1 MAGIGFELRKILRKD
16 SYWSVFQ
23 AYGYAG
29 VISSGPWILSILGLL
44 VIGLSSVSS
53 GAMGDHVAQFQIS
66 VTYLIATSLIL
77 TGFIQSSFT
86 RFVADRLFEKRE
98 RQVLPNFHGVVS
110 LVTLVTALV
119 GTMAVLL
126 LFPTQSLLY
135 RILMVGSFVVLAN
148 VWVGTIFL
156 SGLKQYQ
163 GILVLFAVGYG
174 ISVGAAQLGSSF
186 GLEGLLFGFFLGQF
200 VLLLGIMGLTFKH
213 YSSQDFCSF
222 DFLKKG
228 KLFRELIWLG
238 FFYNAALWVDK
249 ILFWYFPYTGQWI
262 IGPLKSSPIYDL
274 PIFLAYLAI
283 LPGMASFLVRMETDF
298 VDRHAEFYEGVRNG
312 ASLDYIEEAKLGMV
326 RTARQGL
333 YEIMKIQLVVCLIC
347 WWSGP
352 TILSWLGISMLYESL
367 LYIDVVAA
375 SLQVVFLGIL
385 NTLFYLDKRALALR
399 LTLIFFVSN
408 GLLTLATLMGGMTW
422 YGYGFAGAVLVA
434 VVVGMYQL
442 DKTFQKLEFE
452 TFMLQ

>member
-1 MAGIGFELRKILRKD
+1 MAGIGFELRKILRRE

-29 VISSGPWILSILGLL
+29 IISSGPWILSILGLL
-44 VIGLSSVSS
+44 VIGLSTVSS
-53 GAMGDHVAQFQIS
+53 ENLGGQVAQFQIS
-66 VTYLIATSLIL
+66 VTYLIAASLIL

-86 RFVADRLFEKRE
+86 RFVADRLFEKRDGL
-98 RQVLPNFHGVVS
+98 VLPNFHGVVC
-110 LVTLVTALV
+110 LVTVVTALV
-119 GTMAVLL
+119 GTMAVVI
-126 LFPTQSLLY
+126 LFPRQSLLY
-135 RILMVGSFVVLAN
+135 RVLMVGSFVVLAN

-163 GILVLFAVGYG
+163 GILILFAVGYG
-174 ISVGAAQLGSSF
+174 ISVGAARLCSSY

-200 VLLLGIMGLTFKH
+200 VLLLGIMGLTFRH
-213 YSSQDFCSF
+213 YSSPDFWSWE
-222 DFLKKG
+222 FLKKG
-228 KLFRELIWLG
+228 SLFRELIWLG

-249 ILFWYFPYTGQWI
+249 ILFWYFPHTGQFI

-298 VDRHAEFYEGVRNG
+298 VERHAEFYDGIRNG
-312 ASLDYIEEAKLGMV
+312 ASLDYIEEAKSGMV

-333 YEIMKIQLVVCLIC
+333 YEIMKIQGVVCLIC

-375 SLQVVFLGIL
+375 SFQVVFLGIL
-385 NTLFYLDKRALALR
+385 NTLFYLDKRGLALR
-399 LTLIFFVSN
+399 LTILFFLSN
-408 GLLTLATLMGGMTW
+408 GLFSLATLMGGITW
-422 YGYGFAGAVLVA
+422 YGYGFAGAVLL
-434 VVVGMYQL
+434 VVVAGLYQL

>member
-1 MAGIGFELRKILRKD
+1 MAGIGFELRKILRKEN
-16 SYWSVFQ
+16 YWSVFQ

-53 GAMGDHVAQFQIS
+53 GALGVQVGQFQIS

-86 RFVADRLFEKRE
+86 RFVADRLFEKQDR
-98 RQVLPNFHGVVS
+98 RVLPNFHGVVS
-110 LVTLVTALV
+110 LVTMVAALV
-119 GTMAVLL
+119 GTVGVLL
-126 LFPTQSLLY
+126 LFPMQSITY
-135 RILMVGSFVVLAN
+135 RVLMVGSFVVLAN

-156 SGLKQYQ
+156 SGIKQYQ
-163 GILVLFAVGYG
+163 GILVLFALGYG
-174 ISVGAAQLGSSF
+174 ITVGVARLCSSY

-200 VLLLGIMGLTFKH
+200 VLLLGIMVLTFQH
-213 YSSQDFCSF
+213 YSSE
-222 DFLKKG
+222 DFLACEFLQKG

-249 ILFWYFPYTGQWI
+249 ILFWYFPHTGQLI

-298 VDRHAEFYEGVRNG
+298 VDRHAEFYDGIRNG
-312 ASLDYIEEAKLGMV
+312 ASLDYIEEAKSGMV

-333 YEIMKIQLVVCLIC
+333 YEIMKIQFVVCLIC

-399 LTLIFFVSN
+399 LTIIFFFSN
-408 GLLTLATLMGGMTW
+408 GVLTLVTLMGGMTF
-422 YGYGFAGAVLVA
+422 YGYGFAGAVLLA

-442 DKTFQKLEFE
+442 DNTFRKLEFE

>member
-1 MAGIGFELRKILRKD
+1 MAGIGFELRKILRKEN
-16 SYWSVFQ
+16 YWSVFQ

-53 GAMGDHVAQFQIS
+53 GALGVQVAQFQIS

-86 RFVADRLFEKRE
+86 RFVADRLFEKQDQR
-98 RQVLPNFHGVVS
+98 VLPNFHGVVS
-110 LVTLVTALV
+110 LVTMVAALV
-119 GTMAVLL
+119 GTIGVLL
-126 LFPTQSLLY
+126 LFPMQSITY
-135 RILMVGSFVVLAN
+135 RVLMVGSFVVLAN

-156 SGLKQYQ
+156 SGIKQYQ
-163 GILVLFAVGYG
+163 GILVLFALGYG
-174 ISVGAAQLGSSF
+174 ITVGVARLCSSY

-200 VLLLGIMGLTFKH
+200 VLLLGIMVLTFQH
-213 YSSQDFCSF
+213 YSSQDFLACE
-222 DFLKKG
+222 FLQKG

-249 ILFWYFPYTGQWI
+249 ILFWYFPLTGQLI

-298 VDRHAEFYEGVRNG
+298 VDRHAEFYDGIRNG
-312 ASLDYIEEAKLGMV
+312 ASLDYIEEAKSGMV

-333 YEIMKIQLVVCLIC
+333 YEIMKIQFVVCLIC

-399 LTLIFFVSN
+399 LTIIFFFSN
-408 GLLTLATLMGGMTW
+408 GVLTLGTLMGGMTF
-422 YGYGFAGAVLVA
+422 YGYGFAGAVLLA
-434 VVVGMYQL
+434 VVVGMFQL
-442 DKTFQKLEFE
+442 DKTFRKLEFE

>member
-29 VISSGPWILSILGLL
+29 IISSGPWILSILGLL
-44 VIGLSSVSS
+44 IIGLSGVSS
-53 GAMGDHVAQFQIS
+53 GAPGKQVAQFQIS
-66 VTYLIATSLIL
+66 VTYLIAGSLIL

-86 RFVADRLFEKRE
+86 RFVADRLFEKQDD
-98 RQVLPNFHGVVS
+98 QVLPNFHGVVT
-110 LVTLVTALV
+110 LVTVATALV
-119 GTMAVLL
+119 GVLGVFF
-126 LFPTQSLLY
+126 LFPEQSLIY
-135 RILMVGSFVVLAN
+135 RVLMVGSFVVLGN

-156 SGLKQYQ
+156 SGIKQYQ
-163 GILVLFAVGYG
+163 GILLLFALGYG
-174 ISVGAAQLGSSF
+174 TTVGVARWCSVY

-200 VLLLGIMGLTFKH
+200 LLLLGIMVLTFRH
-213 YSSQDFCSF
+213 YGSLNFWSYE
-222 DFLKKG
+222 FLQKG
-228 KLFRELIWLG
+228 QLFRELIWLG

-249 ILFWYFPYTGQWI
+249 ILFWYYPHTGEVI
-262 IGPLKSSPIYDL
+262 IGPLKNSPIYDL

-298 VDRHAEFYEGVRNG
+298 VDRHAEFYDGVRNG
-312 ASLDYIEEAKLGMV
+312 ASLDFIEDAKSGMV
-326 RTARQGL
+326 RTARHGL
-333 YEIMKIQLVVCLIC
+333 FEIMKIQFVVCLIC

-352 TILSWLGISMLYESL
+352 AILSWLGISMLYESL
-367 LYIDVVAA
+367 FYIDVVAA

-399 LTLIFFVSN
+399 LTVTFFLSN
-408 GLLTLATLMGGMTW
+408 AVLTWMTLVGGMPF
-422 YGYGFAGAVLVA
+422 YGYGFAGAVLLA
-434 VVVGMYQL
+434 IVVGMYQL
-442 DKTFQKLEFE
+442 DKTFQKLTFE

>member
-1 MAGIGFELRKILRKD
+1 MAGIGFELRKILRKEN
-16 SYWSVFQ
+16 YWSVFQ

-53 GAMGDHVAQFQIS
+53 GALGVQVAQFQIS

-86 RFVADRLFEKRE
+86 RFVADRLFEKQDR
-98 RQVLPNFHGVVS
+98 RVLPNFHGVVS
-110 LVTLVTALV
+110 LVTMVAALV
-119 GTMAVLL
+119 GTIGVLL
-126 LFPTQSLLY
+126 LFPMQSITY
-135 RILMVGSFVVLAN
+135 RVLMVGSFVVLAN

-156 SGLKQYQ
+156 SGIKQYQ
-163 GILVLFAVGYG
+163 AILVLFALGYG
-174 ISVGAAQLGSSF
+174 ITVGVARLCSSY

-200 VLLLGIMGLTFKH
+200 VLLLGIMVLTFQH
-213 YSSQDFCSF
+213 YSSQDFLACE
-222 DFLKKG
+222 FLQKG

-249 ILFWYFPYTGQWI
+249 ILFWYFPHTGQLI

-298 VDRHAEFYEGVRNG
+298 VDRHAEFYDGIRNG
-312 ASLDYIEEAKLGMV
+312 ASLDYIEEAKSGMV
-326 RTARQGL
+326 RTARQGIF
-333 YEIMKIQLVVCLIC
+333 EIMKIQFVVCLIC

-385 NTLFYLDKRALALR
+385 NTFFYLDKRALALR
-399 LTLIFFVSN
+399 LTIIFFVSN
-408 GLLTLATLMGGMTW
+408 GLLTLATLMGGMTF
-422 YGYGFAGAVLVA
+422 YGYGFAGAVLLV

-442 DKTFQKLEFE
+442 DKTFRNLEFE

>member
-1 MAGIGFELRKILRKD
+1 MAGIGFELRKILRKEN
-16 SYWSVFQ
+16 YWSVFQ

-53 GAMGDHVAQFQIS
+53 GALGVQVAQFQIS

-86 RFVADRLFEKRE
+86 RFVADRLFEKQDR
-98 RQVLPNFHGVVS
+98 RVLPNFHGVVS
-110 LVTLVTALV
+110 LVTMVAALV
-119 GTMAVLL
+119 GTIGVLL
-126 LFPTQSLLY
+126 LFPTQSITY
-135 RILMVGSFVVLAN
+135 RVLMVGSFVVLAN

-156 SGLKQYQ
+156 SGIKQYQ
-163 GILVLFAVGYG
+163 GILVLFALGYG
-174 ISVGAAQLGSSF
+174 ITVGVARLCSSY

-200 VLLLGIMGLTFKH
+200 VLLLGIMVLTFQH
-213 YSSQDFCSF
+213 YSSQDFLACE
-222 DFLKKG
+222 FLQKG

-249 ILFWYFPYTGQWI
+249 ILFWYFPHTGQLI
-262 IGPLKSSPIYDL
+262 IGSLKSSPIYDL
-274 PIFLAYLAI
+274 PIFLSYLAI

-298 VDRHAEFYEGVRNG
+298 VDRHAEFYDGVRNG
-312 ASLDYIEEAKLGMV
+312 ASLDYIEEAKSGMV
-326 RTARQGL
+326 RTAREGIF
-333 YEIMKIQLVVCLIC
+333 EIMKIQFVVCLIC

-367 LYIDVVAA
+367 LYIDLVAA

-385 NTLFYLDKRALALR
+385 NTFFYLDKRALALR
-399 LTLIFFVSN
+399 LTIIFFVSN
-408 GLLTLATLMGGMTW
+408 GVLTLATLMGGMTF
-422 YGYGFAGAVLVA
+422 YGYGFAGAVLLV

-442 DKTFQKLEFE
+442 DKTFRNLEFE

>member
-1 MAGIGFELRKILRKD
+1 MAGIGFELRKILRKEN
-16 SYWSVFQ
+16 YWSMFQ

-53 GAMGDHVAQFQIS
+53 GALGVQVAQFQIS

-77 TGFIQSSFT
+77 TGFIQSSFS
-86 RFVADRLFEKRE
+86 RFVADRLFEKQDR
-98 RQVLPNFHGVVS
+98 RVLPNFHGVVS
-110 LVTLVTALV
+110 LVTIVAALV
-119 GTMAVLL
+119 GTIGVLL
-126 LFPTQSLLY
+126 LFPMQSITY
-135 RILMVGSFVVLAN
+135 RVLMVGSFVVLAN

-156 SGLKQYQ
+156 SGIKQYQ
-163 GILVLFAVGYG
+163 GILVLFALGYG
-174 ISVGAAQLGSSF
+174 ITVGVARLCSSY

-200 VLLLGIMGLTFKH
+200 VLLLGIMVLTFQH
-213 YSSQDFCSF
+213 YSSQDFLACE
-222 DFLKKG
+222 FLKKG

-249 ILFWYFPYTGQWI
+249 ILFWYFPHTGQLI

-298 VDRHAEFYEGVRNG
+298 VDRHAEFYDGIRNG
-312 ASLDYIEEAKLGMV
+312 ASLDYIEEAKSGMV
-326 RTARQGL
+326 RTVRQGL
-333 YEIMKIQLVVCLIC
+333 YEIMKIQFVVCLIC

-385 NTLFYLDKRALALR
+385 NTLFYLDKRSLALR
-399 LTLIFFVSN
+399 LTIIFFFSN
-408 GLLTLATLMGGMTW
+408 GVLTLGTLMGGMTF
-422 YGYGFAGAVLVA
+422 YGYGFAGAVLLA

-442 DKTFQKLEFE
+442 DNTFRKLEFE

>member
-16 SYWSVFQ
+16 SFWSVFR

-53 GAMGDHVAQFQIS
+53 VALGEHVAQFQIS

-86 RFVADRLFEKRE
+86 RFVADRLFEKHDGL
-98 RQVLPNFHGVVS
+98 VLPNFHGVVS
-110 LVTLVTALV
+110 LVTVVTALV
-119 GTMAVLL
+119 GTVAVLL
-126 LFPTQSLLY
+126 LFPTQSIIY
-135 RILMVGSFVVLAN
+135 RVLMVGSFVVLAN

-163 GILVLFAVGYG
+163 GILVLFAIGYG
-174 ISVGAAQLGSSF
+174 ITVGAARLCSPY

-213 YSSQDFCSF
+213 YSSADFWSCE
-222 DFLKKG
+222 FLKKG

-249 ILFWYFPYTGQWI
+249 LLFWYFPHTGQLI

-312 ASLDYIEEAKLGMV
+312 ASLDYIEEAKSGMV

-333 YEIMKIQLVVCLIC
+333 YEIMKIQFVVCLIC

-399 LTLIFFVSN
+399 LTIIFFVSN
-408 GLLTLATLMGGMTW
+408 GLLTLATLMGGMTF
-422 YGYGFAGAVLVA
+422 YGYGFAGAVLLA

-442 DKTFQKLEFE
+442 DKTFHKLEFE

>member
-1 MAGIGFELRKILRKD
+1 MAGIGFELRKILRKEN
-16 SYWSVFQ
+16 YWSVFQ

-53 GAMGDHVAQFQIS
+53 GALGVQVAQFQIS

-86 RFVADRLFEKRE
+86 RFVADRLFEKQDR
-98 RQVLPNFHGVVS
+98 RVLPNFHGVVS
-110 LVTLVTALV
+110 LVTLVAALV
-119 GTMAVLL
+119 GTIGVLL
-126 LFPTQSLLY
+126 LFPMQSITY
-135 RILMVGSFVVLAN
+135 RVLMVGSFVVLAN

-156 SGLKQYQ
+156 SGIKQYQ
-163 GILVLFAVGYG
+163 GILVLFALGYG
-174 ISVGAAQLGSSF
+174 ITVGVARLCSSY

-200 VLLLGIMGLTFKH
+200 VLLLGIMVLTFQH
-213 YSSQDFCSF
+213 YSSQDFWACE
-222 DFLKKG
+222 FLQKG

-249 ILFWYFPYTGQWI
+249 ILFWYFPHTGQLI

-298 VDRHAEFYEGVRNG
+298 VDRHAEFYDGIRNG
-312 ASLDYIEEAKLGMV
+312 ASLDYIEEAKSGMV

-333 YEIMKIQLVVCLIC
+333 YEIMKIQFVVCLIC

-399 LTLIFFVSN
+399 LTIIFFFSN
-408 GLLTLATLMGGMTW
+408 GVLTLGTLMGGMTF
-422 YGYGFAGAVLVA
+422 YGYGFAGAVLLA

-442 DKTFQKLEFE
+442 DNTFRKLEFE

>member
-1 MAGIGFELRKILRKD
+1 MAGIGFELRKILRKEN
-16 SYWSVFQ
+16 YWSMFQ

-53 GAMGDHVAQFQIS
+53 GALGVQVAQFQIS

-86 RFVADRLFEKRE
+86 RFVADRLFEKQDR
-98 RQVLPNFHGVVS
+98 RVLPNFHGVVS
-110 LVTLVTALV
+110 LVTIVAALV
-119 GTMAVLL
+119 GTIGVLL
-126 LFPTQSLLY
+126 LFPMQSITY
-135 RILMVGSFVVLAN
+135 RVLMVGSFVVLAN

-156 SGLKQYQ
+156 SGIKQYQ
-163 GILVLFAVGYG
+163 GILVLFALGYG
-174 ISVGAAQLGSSF
+174 ITVGVARLCSSY

-200 VLLLGIMGLTFKH
+200 VLLLGIMVLTFQH
-213 YSSQDFCSF
+213 YSSQDFLAF
-222 DFLKKG
+222 EFLQKG

-249 ILFWYFPYTGQWI
+249 ILFWYFPHTGQLI

-298 VDRHAEFYEGVRNG
+298 VDRHAEFYDGIRNG
-312 ASLDYIEEAKLGMV
+312 ASLDYIEEAKSGMV

-333 YEIMKIQLVVCLIC
+333 YEIMKIQFVVCLIC

-385 NTLFYLDKRALALR
+385 NTLFYLDKRSLALR
-399 LTLIFFVSN
+399 LTIIFFFSN
-408 GLLTLATLMGGMTW
+408 GVLTLGTLMGGMTF
-422 YGYGFAGAVLVA
+422 YGYGFAGAVLLA

-442 DKTFQKLEFE
+442 DNTFRKLEFE

>member
-1 MAGIGFELRKILRKD
+1 MAGIGFELRKILKKD

-44 VIGLSSVSS
+44 VIGLTSISS
-53 GAMGDHVAQFQIS
+53 GAQGNHVAQFQIS
-66 VTYLIATSLIL
+66 VTYVIATSLIL

-86 RFVADRLFEKRE
+86 RFVADRLFEK
-98 RQVLPNFHGVVS
+98 QDNLVLPNFHGVIS
-110 LVTLVTALV
+110 LVTVVAALI
-119 GTMAVLL
+119 GSAAVLI
-126 LFPTQSLLY
+126 LFPMQSITY
-135 RILMVGSFVVLAN
+135 RVLMVGSFVVLAN

-163 GILVLFAVGYG
+163 GILILFAIGYG
-174 ISVGAAQLGSSF
+174 VTVCAARLLSSY

-200 VLLLGIMGLTFKH
+200 VLLLGIMGLTFTH
-213 YSSQDFCSF
+213 YSSTDFWGWEF
-222 DFLKKG
+222 IQKG
-228 KLFRELIWLG
+228 QLFRELIWLG

-249 ILFWYFPYTGQWI
+249 ILFWYFPHTGQVI

-298 VDRHAEFYEGVRNG
+298 VDRHAEFYDGVRNG
-312 ASLDYIEEAKLGMV
+312 ASLDFIEEAKSGMV

-333 YEIMKIQLVVCLIC
+333 YEIMKIQFVVCLMC
-347 WWSGP
+347 WWAGP

-367 LYIDVVAA
+367 LYINVVAA

-399 LTLIFFVSN
+399 LTIIFFVSN
-408 GLLTLATLMGGMTW
+408 GLLTLATLIGGMEF
-422 YGYGFAGAVLVA
+422 YGYGFAGSVLLT
-434 VVVGMYQL
+434 VVIGMYQL

>member
-16 SYWSVFQ
+16 SFWSVFR

-53 GAMGDHVAQFQIS
+53 VALGEHVAQFQIS

-86 RFVADRLFEKRE
+86 RFVADRLFEKHDGL
-98 RQVLPNFHGVVS
+98 VLPNFHGVVS
-110 LVTLVTALV
+110 LVTVVTALV
-119 GTMAVLL
+119 GTVAVLL
-126 LFPTQSLLY
+126 LFPTQSIIY
-135 RILMVGSFVVLAN
+135 RVLMVGSFVVLAN

-163 GILVLFAVGYG
+163 GILVLFAIGYG
-174 ISVGAAQLGSSF
+174 ITVGAARLCSPY

-213 YSSQDFCSF
+213 YSSADFWSCE
-222 DFLKKG
+222 FLKKG

-249 ILFWYFPYTGQWI
+249 LLFWYFPHTGQLI

-312 ASLDYIEEAKLGMV
+312 ASLDYIEEAKSGMV

-333 YEIMKIQLVVCLIC
+333 YEIMKIQFVVCLIC

-399 LTLIFFVSN
+399 LTIIFFVSN
-408 GLLTLATLMGGMTW
+408 GLLTLATLVGGMTF
-422 YGYGFAGAVLVA
+422 YGYGFAGAVLLA

-442 DKTFQKLEFE
+442 DKTFHKLEFE